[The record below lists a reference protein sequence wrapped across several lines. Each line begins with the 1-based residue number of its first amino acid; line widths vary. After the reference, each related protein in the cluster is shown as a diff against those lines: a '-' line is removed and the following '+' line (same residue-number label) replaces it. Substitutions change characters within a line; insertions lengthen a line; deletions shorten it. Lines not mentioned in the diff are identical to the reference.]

1 MAMLCPPMGL
11 GHPHAAPVPRPPPST
26 SEKKRIRRNL
36 FNTVPRDSEIDQL
49 LAQEQHMKRLY
60 VKERYGFDIQL
71 EARRD
76 ADAAANAVRG
86 TDADT
91 DRDAHALR
99 GMRYPT
105 TQMIPSTDADECNP
119 KAVSDASRG
128 MALTPAQIS
137 ASAQLILQKSNS
149 SADLANSTRH
159 GQKPYATQPQGL
171 KGMYNVRKAVK
182 GISKVNVKN
191 SYNNDNSIIIS
202 SSSNNNKNMIN
213 NVDNGTSELADQ
225 KQ

>member
-11 GHPHAAPVPRPPPST
+11 GHPHAAPVPRPPPSN

-36 FNTVPRDSEIDQL
+36 FNTAPRDSEIDQL

-76 ADAAANAVRG
+76 ADAAAVRG
-86 TDADT
+86 TDT
-91 DRDAHALR
+91 DAHALR

-105 TQMIPSTDADECNP
+105 TQMIPSSDADECNP
-119 KAVSDASRG
+119 KAVSEAPRG

-137 ASAQLILQKSNS
+137 ASAQLILQKSKS
-149 SADLANSTRH
+149 SAELANSTRH

-182 GISKVNVKN
+182 GISKANVKN
-191 SYNNDNSIIIS
+191 SYNNNDNNSIIIS
-202 SSSNNNKNMIN
+202 SSNNNRNMIN